1 MKHMNTD
8 ILAKLALLV
17 VAIVWGSSLVVVK
30 SSTDTLPP
38 IFLLALRFTIGCL
51 TLALIFH
58 KKLRLLNWD
67 YMKNGFIIGL
77 CLFLAY
83 SSQTIGVIFA
93 MPGKSAFLSSAYCV
107 IVPFMMWM
115 VERKKPS
122 RYNIYAAI
130 LCTAGIL
137 AASLTEGGAVT
148 KGDGLALL
156 SAVLFAAHIAS
167 VAICGRG
174 KDPILITILQFG
186 FSAVFSWIVTL
197 ATGLPASIEWTGGT
211 VGGVLYLALAC
222 TALSLL
228 LQNVGQKYT
237 NPSSASLILSLE
249 SVFGVLFGVIFFH
262 EILNLRLITG
272 FVLIFAAIVISEIE
286 LSFLKGKKKRCE
298 TRQTNSNQ
306 REIC

>member
-93 MPGKSAFLSSAYCV
+93 NPCKS
-107 IVPFMMWM
+107 
-115 VERKKPS
+115 
-122 RYNIYAAI
+122 
-130 LCTAGIL
+130 
-137 AASLTEGGAVT
+137 
-148 KGDGLALL
+148 
-156 SAVLFAAHIAS
+156 
-167 VAICGRG
+167 
-174 KDPILITILQFG
+174 PILNKRKLG
-186 FSAVFSWIVTL
+186 
-197 ATGLPASIEWTGGT
+197 
-211 VGGVLYLALAC
+211 YL
-222 TALSLL
+222 T
-228 LQNVGQKYT
+228 
-237 NPSSASLILSLE
+237 
-249 SVFGVLFGVIFFH
+249 F
-262 EILNLRLITG
+262 
-272 FVLIFAAIVISEIE
+272 
-286 LSFLKGKKKRCE
+286 
-298 TRQTNSNQ
+298 
-306 REIC
+306 

>member
-130 LCTAGIL
+130 LC
-137 AASLTEGGAVT
+137 
-148 KGDGLALL
+148 
-156 SAVLFAAHIAS
+156 
-167 VAICGRG
+167 
-174 KDPILITILQFG
+174 
-186 FSAVFSWIVTL
+186 
-197 ATGLPASIEWTGGT
+197 
-211 VGGVLYLALAC
+211 
-222 TALSLL
+222 LSL
-228 LQNVGQKYT
+228 
-237 NPSSASLILSLE
+237 IH
-249 SVFGVLFGVIFFH
+249 I
-262 EILNLRLITG
+262 
-272 FVLIFAAIVISEIE
+272 
-286 LSFLKGKKKRCE
+286 
-298 TRQTNSNQ
+298 
-306 REIC
+306 

>member
-137 AASLTEGGAVT
+137 AASLTEGGTVT
-148 KGDGLALL
+148 KGDALALL

-174 KDPILITILQFG
+174 KIRF
-186 FSAVFSWIVTL
+186 
-197 ATGLPASIEWTGGT
+197 
-211 VGGVLYLALAC
+211 
-222 TALSLL
+222 
-228 LQNVGQKYT
+228 
-237 NPSSASLILSLE
+237 
-249 SVFGVLFGVIFFH
+249 
-262 EILNLRLITG
+262 
-272 FVLIFAAIVISEIE
+272 
-286 LSFLKGKKKRCE
+286 
-298 TRQTNSNQ
+298 
-306 REIC
+306 